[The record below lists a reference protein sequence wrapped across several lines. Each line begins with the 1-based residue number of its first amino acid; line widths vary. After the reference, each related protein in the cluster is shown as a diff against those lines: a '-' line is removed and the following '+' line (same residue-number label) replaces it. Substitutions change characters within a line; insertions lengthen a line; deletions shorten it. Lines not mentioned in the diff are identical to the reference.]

1 MLFSIWR
8 FARKRTMNMMNHRRE
23 AMTPVLTITEIE
35 AQFTDQW
42 VLVDDPQMDSAQ
54 RVQGGTVLA
63 HSKDRDEVYRQAVAL
78 RPKRFAVL
86 FTGQIPQDA
95 AVVL

>member
-1 MLFSIWR
+1 M
-8 FARKRTMNMMNHRRE
+8 
-23 AMTPVLTITEIE
+23 PDVLSLVELRSRYPDE
-35 AQFTDQW
+35 W
-42 VLVDDPQMDSAQ
+42 VLVADPQTDGTLA
-54 RVQGGTVLA
+54 VQSGRVLA

-86 FTGQIPQDA
+86 YLGSIPEGT